1 MNTFFVL
8 KALLPLEKQ
17 LVLQVL
23 LQYFSSDSCS
33 VETWVL
39 IKQSFV
45 TPAPGQCNAVT
56 WQQGKN
62 WGQYVMHCSC
72 ISCLPK
78 IPFQVWW
85 GPAEASR
92 YVGGV
97 NLKNGWMSKNTAQ
110 CTLRQVYSLYLQV
123 MQALLMLSKQQ
134 TNKQTNKKLLF
145 LFPSSFLLYRL
156 CLYRNLPFLQACL
169 SLSLL
174 ACGISSKYSAC
185 AINKYRSI
193 KQHSDDQKAFGWLG
207 FCGFVLFFFF

>member
-1 MNTFFVL
+1 MHTLFVL
-8 KALLPLEKQ
+8 KALLPLEK

-39 IKQSFV
+39 IKQSLV
-45 TPAPGQCNAVT
+45 TPAPVQCNAVT

-72 ISCLPK
+72 ITCLPK

-85 GPAEASR
+85 GPAEAPR
-92 YVGGV
+92 YVDGV
-97 NLKNGWMSKNTAQ
+97 NLKNGWMSKNTTQ

-123 MQALLMLSKQQ
+123 MKALLMLSKQQ
-134 TNKQTNKKLLF
+134 TNKQIKSCFFYFQLF
-145 LFPSSFLLYRL
+145 FCCIDFVCIETYPSFRPAS
-156 CLYRNLPFLQACL
+156 P
-169 SLSLL
+169 SLL

-185 AINKYRSI
+185 AINKCRSI